1 MHYFS
6 QVDVW
11 SIGCILYI
19 LLVGKF
25 PFEKIEIKRIEKKD
39 CHYHIPSRIG
49 PLARNLIQR
58 LLQYEPARRPS
69 VGEILK
75 DDFMTMG
82 FLPSRL
88 PVSCLTVAPTFDTLM
103 NASLIAG
110 RLPHT
115 EVNTQP
121 GTGEESKDINRDG
134 ADGPSGCNLSDLHK
148 QLGQLVVGKPG
159 ERGGALG
166 EVECKDPKS
175 QPMTWVSSGFPPG
188 IRHQSMSE
196 AQEGSRT
203 TLYFFL
209 R

>member
-1 MHYFS
+1 M
-6 QVDVW
+6 DVW

-25 PFEKIEIKRIEKKD
+25 PFEKIEKHKRMEKNEY
-39 CHYHIPSRIG
+39 HYHIPSRIG

-58 LLQYEPARRPS
+58 LFQYDPARRPS
-69 VGEILK
+69 VEEILK

-103 NASLIAG
+103 NASLFAG
-110 RLPHT
+110 HMPHT
-115 EVNTQP
+115 EVNTQTR
-121 GTGEESKDINRDG
+121 TGGESKDINRDG

-148 QLGQLVVGKPG
+148 QLSQLLVGG
-159 ERGGALG
+159 RGGALG
-166 EVECKDPKS
+166 EDECEDPKS
-175 QPMTWVSSGFPPG
+175 QPMTWVGSGFPPG
-188 IRHQSMSE
+188 VRHQSMSE

>member
-1 MHYFS
+1 M
-6 QVDVW
+6 DVW

-19 LLVGKF
+19 LLVGKC
-25 PFEKIEIKRIEKKD
+25 PFEKQGKRVEKNEF
-39 CHYHIPSRIG
+39 HYHIPSRIG

-58 LLQYEPARRPS
+58 LFQYDPARRPTLE
-69 VGEILK
+69 EILK

-88 PVSCLTVAPTFDTLM
+88 PVSCLTVAPTLDTLM

-110 RLPHT
+110 RMPHI

-121 GTGEESKDINRDG
+121 GTGY
-134 ADGPSGCNLSDLHK
+134 NLSDLHK
-148 QLGQLVVGKPG
+148 QLGQLVMGKPW
-159 ERGGALG
+159 ERGGAL
-166 EVECKDPKS
+166 VEDECEDPKP

-196 AQEGSRT
+196 AQEESRT

>member
-1 MHYFS
+1 M
-6 QVDVW
+6 DVW

-25 PFEKIEIKRIEKKD
+25 PFEKIEKHKRMEKNEY
-39 CHYHIPSRIG
+39 HYHISSRIG

-58 LLQYEPARRPS
+58 LLQHDPARRPS

-88 PVSCLTVAPTFDTLM
+88 PVSCLTVSPRFDTLT
-103 NASLIAG
+103 NAS

-115 EVNTQP
+115 EVNTRP

-134 ADGPSGCNLSDLHK
+134 ADGPSGCNLLDLHK

-159 ERGGALG
+159 GRGGALG
-166 EVECKDPKS
+166 EDECEDPKS
-175 QPMTWVSSGFPPG
+175 QPMTWVGSGFPPG
-188 IRHQSMSE
+188 VRHQSMSE

>member
-1 MHYFS
+1 M
-6 QVDVW
+6 DVW

-25 PFEKIEIKRIEKKD
+25 PFEKIEKHKRMEKNEY
-39 CHYHIPSRIG
+39 HYHIPSRIG

-148 QLGQLVVGKPG
+148 QLGQLMVVGKPG